1 MEEKKQYERKRPGA
15 GRPKG
20 RRYVTTAFSL
30 PTELAEEL
38 EKAVEHSGMG
48 KSEFIR
54 EAIREKLGK

>member
-1 MEEKKQYERKRPGA
+1 MKEEKKQPGKRTGA

-30 PTELAEEL
+30 PTELAEAL
-38 EKAVEHSGMG
+38 EKAVEKSGKG

-54 EAIREKLGK
+54 EIIKEKLGK

>member
-1 MEEKKQYERKRPGA
+1 MEEKKQYERKRPGV

-38 EKAVEHSGMG
+38 EKAAEEAGMG